1 MQGFQAFL
9 LIAGLWGK
17 RASVVLGAASLVYF
31 MFFAKVGYQSV
42 ASHIA
47 DIWYSPVMQEK
58 RDLAADELS
67 RVGDDL
73 KDLVNED
80 LLNQAG
86 DEPTKAKQASKAS
99 KRELKEEDKDSLDKL
114 IESVAF

>member
-1 MQGFQAFL
+1 MQGFQAL
-9 LIAGLWGK
+9 LIVAGLWGK
-17 RASVVLGAASLVYF
+17 RASVVFGAATLVYLL
-31 MFFAKVGYQSV
+31 FFAKLGYQSV

-67 RVGDDL
+67 RVSDDL
-73 KDLVNED
+73 KDLVNQD
-80 LLNQAG
+80 LLKKDANTAA
-86 DEPTKAKQASKAS
+86 PAKQASKGA
-99 KRELKEEDKDSLDKL
+99 KKELKAEDKDGLDKL

>member
-1 MQGFQAFL
+1 
-9 LIAGLWGK
+9 
-17 RASVVLGAASLVYF
+17 
-31 MFFAKVGYQSV
+31 
-42 ASHIA
+42 
-47 DIWYSPVMQEK
+47 MQEK

-80 LLNQAG
+80 LLKKAG
-86 DEPTKAKQASKAS
+86 DESAKAKQASKAS

>member
-1 MQGFQAFL
+1 MQGFQAL
-9 LIAGLWGK
+9 LIVAGLWGK
-17 RASVVLGAASLVYF
+17 RASVVFGAAGLVYLL
-31 MFFAKVGYQSV
+31 FFAKVGYQSV

-80 LLNQAG
+80 LLKKAG
-86 DEPTKAKQASKAS
+86 DKNTPAKQASK
-99 KRELKEEDKDSLDKL
+99 KELKEEDKDSLDKL

>member
-1 MQGFQAFL
+1 MQGFQAL
-9 LIAGLWGK
+9 LIVAGLWGK
-17 RASVVLGAASLVYF
+17 RASVIFGAAGLVYLL
-31 MFFAKVGYQSV
+31 FFAKVGYQSV

-80 LLNQAG
+80 LLKKAG
-86 DEPTKAKQASKAS
+86 DQNAPAKQASK
-99 KRELKEEDKDSLDKL
+99 KELKEEDKDSLDKL

>member
-1 MQGFQAFL
+1 MQGFQAL
-9 LIAGLWGK
+9 LIVAGLWGK
-17 RASVVLGAASLVYF
+17 RASVVFGAAGLVYLL
-31 MFFAKVGYQSV
+31 FFAKVGYQSV

-80 LLNQAG
+80 LLKKAG
-86 DEPTKAKQASKAS
+86 DKSAPAKQASK
-99 KRELKEEDKDSLDKL
+99 KELKEEDKDGRDKL

>member
-1 MQGFQAFL
+1 MQGFQAL
-9 LIAGLWGK
+9 LIVAGLWGK
-17 RASVVLGAASLVYF
+17 RASVVFGAATLVYLL
-31 MFFAKVGYQSV
+31 FFAKLGYQSV

-73 KDLVNED
+73 KDLVDED
-80 LLNQAG
+80 LLKKAG
-86 DEPTKAKQASKAS
+86 EQTSPAKQAAKAE
-99 KRELKEEDKDSLDKL
+99 KKELKEEDKSSLDKL

>member
-1 MQGFQAFL
+1 MQGFQAL
-9 LIAGLWGK
+9 LIVAGLWGK
-17 RASVVLGAASLVYF
+17 RFGVVAGAATLVYLL
-31 MFFAKVGYQSV
+31 FFAKLGYQSV

-67 RVGDDL
+67 RVGGDI

-80 LLNQAG
+80 LLKKPG
-86 DEPTKAKQASKAS
+86 TDSSKAKQATNQPKQ
-99 KRELKEEDKDSLDKL
+99 ELREEDKDSLDKL

>member
-17 RASVVLGAASLVYF
+17 RASVVLGAATLVYF

-80 LLNQAG
+80 LLKKAG
-86 DEPTKAKQASKAS
+86 DEPAKAKQASKAS
-99 KRELKEEDKDSLDKL
+99 KRELKEEDKDILDKL